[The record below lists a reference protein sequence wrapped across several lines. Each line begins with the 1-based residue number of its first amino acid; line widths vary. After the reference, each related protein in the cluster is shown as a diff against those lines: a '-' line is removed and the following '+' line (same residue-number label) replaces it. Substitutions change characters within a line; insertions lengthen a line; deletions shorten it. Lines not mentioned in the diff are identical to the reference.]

1 MSNPP
6 SPRASS
12 SPLGLSPETRT
23 WISLAI
29 VLHLFFV
36 FLALTSNV
44 GSALQQKLLSAFAFY
59 VYPLNLPVDY
69 STNYQLTHA
78 TTTDVDHAIEVEVPT
93 ASGQAQVY
101 RMPDAVWRG
110 GEVFRRQQKLAN
122 VAAEWATI
130 EDDEERKQR
139 LPQALAGHFMNKQQA
154 TTAQVRVK
162 SHLLVAP
169 LAASSSDKSQSDPN
183 GSGYFRTLYDAKATS
198 FGGQIGMLEKA
209 AALETAPA
217 QPGAPANTDAGKG
230 QP

>member
-1 MSNPP
+1 
-6 SPRASS
+6 
-12 SPLGLSPETRT
+12 
-23 WISLAI
+23 
-29 VLHLFFV
+29 LHLFFV

-44 GSALQQKLLSAFAFY
+44 GSALQQQLLSAFAFY

-93 ASGQAQVY
+93 ASGQPQIYQV
-101 RMPDAVWRG
+101 PEAGWRG
-110 GEVFRRQQKLAN
+110 GEAFRRQQKLAN

-130 EDDEERKQR
+130 DDDEERKQR
-139 LPQALAGHFMNKQQA
+139 LPQALAGHFMNRQQA
-154 TTAQVRVK
+154 TTAQVRIK

-169 LAASSSDKSQSDPN
+169 IAAASSDKAQSDPN
-183 GSGYFRTLYDAKATS
+183 SANYFRTLYDAKATS

-217 QPGAPANTDAGKG
+217 RPGAPANTDAGKG